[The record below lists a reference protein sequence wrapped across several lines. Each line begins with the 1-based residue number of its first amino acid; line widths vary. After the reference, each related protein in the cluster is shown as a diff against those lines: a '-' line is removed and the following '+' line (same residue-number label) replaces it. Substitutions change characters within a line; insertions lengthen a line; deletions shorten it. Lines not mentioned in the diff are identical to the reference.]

1 MSIDRDTVA
10 AGEAVVQPVQAGID
24 YAIAVIE
31 FESTRARLEIAIK
44 CGHEVLINETALQ
57 LLAAMETVREAH
69 TRLIERLQ
77 ETINRIPTSVVRK
90 ARTGVN

>member
-1 MSIDRDTVA
+1 MSNDRNTA

-31 FESTRARLEIAIK
+31 FESTRTRLELAIK
-44 CGHEVLINETALQ
+44 CGNEILINETALQ

-69 TRLIERLQ
+69 AQLIERLQ
-77 ETINRIPTSVVRK
+77 ETINRIPASIV
-90 ARTGVN
+90 GES